1 MSRFLKEAG
10 FFMSKSTVK
19 YQVILHVIVLVWGL
33 TGILGD
39 EITLSSSKIVFF
51 RTGIAFV
58 SLVLA
63 GFFIKSKQKLS
74 LQRITYIMIIG
85 VIVGLHWFTFF
96 QAIKVSTVSIGVV
109 CMSMTTLFVSI
120 LEPIIFKRKISV
132 SEIVIS
138 IFILIG
144 IVIIFGFEI
153 QYVTGIIFGLT
164 SAFLAALFSVLNG
177 KLIKTT
183 SPFSITKYEMLGAVI
198 VSFGI
203 VSYNSEVNS
212 SLFDATN
219 ADWIM
224 LVILGIVCTTI
235 AFMLSVWVMKFL
247 SPFTVSIS
255 INMEPIY
262 TIVIAIILNPL
273 KEQMSVGFYVGGLI
287 IISAI
292 FTNAYLKKIKRKKIP
307 ISD

>member
-1 MSRFLKEAG
+1 
-10 FFMSKSTVK
+10 MSKSTVK

-203 VSYNSEVNS
+203 VSFNSEVNS